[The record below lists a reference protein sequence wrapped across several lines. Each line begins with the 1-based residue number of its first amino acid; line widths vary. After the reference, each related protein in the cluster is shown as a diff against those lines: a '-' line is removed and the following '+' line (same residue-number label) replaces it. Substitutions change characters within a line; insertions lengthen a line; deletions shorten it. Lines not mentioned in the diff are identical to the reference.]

1 MLLQNQMPIAG
12 PMPERLVSRF
22 SGDKAFMF
30 VCGVPKDA
38 AALSRVLTVER
49 DLFGSLSIPESV
61 AHEIFRVRPEI
72 FSAITGPTSSV
83 AAYSTIY
90 PLKKQWAQALI
101 AGDIAEPD
109 LKADM
114 LLTRHDSHQ
123 DACIYIGSV
132 VVDSSFDPL
141 TKSILLSSILSWR
154 TQQLRDASI
163 RRLSVVMTG
172 VSKEGERLIR
182 YLGAKQ
188 LNDGTTRKDGY
199 AIYGRTVTQGF
210 LSRATSTIERCLNNR
225 TVKMDLNFL
234 PTPLAQMQTMRFAEE
249 LVG

>member
-1 MLLQNQMPIAG
+1 MWCT
-12 PMPERLVSRF
+12 ERRGSVV
-22 SGDKAFMF
+22 A
-30 VCGVPKDA
+30 C
-38 AALSRVLTVER
+38 VER
-49 DLFGSLSIPESV
+49 NLFGSLSISESV

-72 FSAITGPTSSV
+72 FSAITGPGSSV

-90 PLKKQWAQALI
+90 PLKPHWAKALI

-114 LLTRHDSHQ
+114 LLARHDSHH

-132 VVDSSFDPL
+132 VVDGNFDPL

-172 VSKEGERLIR
+172 VSKKGERLIR

-188 LNDGTTRKDGY
+188 LNDGTSRKDGY
-199 AIYGRTVTQGF
+199 AIYGRTVSQGF
-210 LSRATSTIERCLNNR
+210 LARATSTIERCLNNR

-234 PTPLAQMQTMRFAEE
+234 PTPSAHAQKPRMAEAMA
-249 LVG
+249 

>member
-1 MLLQNQMPIAG
+1 
-12 PMPERLVSRF
+12 
-22 SGDKAFMF
+22 MF

-38 AALSRVLTVER
+38 TALSRVLTVER
-49 DLFGSLSIPESV
+49 NLFGALSVPDSV
-61 AHEIFRVRPEI
+61 AHEIFRARAEI
-72 FSAITGPTSSV
+72 FSAITGPGASV

-90 PLKKQWAQALI
+90 PLKPHWAKALI

-109 LKADM
+109 LRANM
-114 LLTRHDSHQ
+114 LLARHDSHHN
-123 DACIYIGSV
+123 ACIYIGSV

-141 TKSILLSSILSWR
+141 TKSILLSSVLSWR
-154 TQQLRDASI
+154 TQQLLDASI

-188 LNDGTTRKDGY
+188 LNDGANRKDGY

-225 TVKMDLNFL
+225 TVKMDLDFL
-234 PTPLAQMQTMRFAEE
+234 PTPPAHAPRPRMAEAMA
-249 LVG
+249 